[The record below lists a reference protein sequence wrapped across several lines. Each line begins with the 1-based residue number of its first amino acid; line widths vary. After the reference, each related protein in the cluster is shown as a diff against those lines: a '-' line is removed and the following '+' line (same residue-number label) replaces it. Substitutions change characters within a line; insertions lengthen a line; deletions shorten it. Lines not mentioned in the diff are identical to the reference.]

1 MGMGMERYFKE
12 VFNGGSEPTLTSQA
26 WEAINPKDRL
36 DAVNEILKQGTPDQ
50 EILEKVARGNYDQG
64 DTLADLYYKSR
75 VAATN
80 GLTSPKTLKEIVE
93 KKHEHW
99 RVIDAAEDRLK
110 ALSDTAP
117 VLPQGPTM

>member
-50 EILEKVARGNYDQG
+50 KILEKVAMGNYDQG
-64 DTLADLYYKSR
+64 DRLHDRYWKVR
-75 VAATN
+75 KAAVG
-80 GLTSPKTLKEIVE
+80 GLDKIDALEAVIKQDG
-93 KKHEHW
+93 HFQ
-99 RVIDAAEDRLK
+99 VIDAAEDRLK
-110 ALSDTAP
+110 ALFDTAP
-117 VLPQGPTM
+117 VPPQGPTM

>member
-64 DTLADLYYKSR
+64 DTLADLYYESR

-80 GLTSPKTLKEIVE
+80 GLTNYNALMDIVE
-93 KKHEHW
+93 KNEHW

-110 ALSDTAP
+110 TLFDNAP
-117 VLPQGPTM
+117 VPPQGPTM